1 MPILQGIPLN
11 IDVDQV
17 LKAQGADPQIIR
29 QRKPRLVEIA
39 TSALEQSR
47 PFLDSKVIFRELNV
61 LSVKHERLLLEGQN
75 ELKGKLIAQHLFSAE
90 KIIAVLCTIGAK
102 LEEYSLEKIKTDP
115 VLGLAIEGVGSAA
128 VEALA
133 NPICTYFGE
142 KAAEENLETTIPL
155 NPGMIG
161 WGVKEGQSQIFKL
174 LNAEELEITLTP
186 SYLMLPRKTLSMVI
200 GVGAEIKSSDKTCDY
215 CHMNETCR
223 YKDQY
228 TASH

>member
-1 MPILQGIPLN
+1 MPILKGIPLN
-11 IDVDQV
+11 FDVDQI

-39 TSALEQSR
+39 TSALEQSL
-47 PFLDSKVIFRELNV
+47 PFLDSRVIFRELNV
-61 LSVKHERLLLEGQN
+61 LSVKHEHLLLEDHN
-75 ELKGKLIAQHLFSAE
+75 ELKGKLIAQHLSSAE
-90 KIIAVLCTIGAK
+90 KIIAVLCTIGSK
-102 LEEYSLEKIKTDP
+102 LEEYSFKKIKTDP
-115 VLGLAIEGVGSAA
+115 VLGLALEGVGSAA

-133 NPICTYFGE
+133 NSVCTYFGK

-161 WGVKEGQSQIFKL
+161 WSVKEGQSQIFKL
-174 LNAEELEITLTP
+174 LNAEELEITLTS

-200 GVGAEIKSSDKTCDY
+200 GVGANIKAGGKTCDY
-215 CHMNETCR
+215 CHMKETCR

-228 TASH
+228 NPSH